1 MGAKPHKFPCP
12 FGPYILQKHIGD
24 GGMAEVFLATR
35 AGHGSFEK
43 TVVIKRLHPFLGRS
57 SKIVKMFEAEARL
70 AGQIEHRN
78 IVHTF
83 DFGALPTGEIYI
95 AMEYVRGVDLRRLLS
110 RSITHKVRLPIWF
123 SVYIVVELLEA
134 LAYIHALK
142 DASGRPRNVIHR
154 DLTPSNIFLSE
165 HGYTKL
171 GDFGVAHDEART
183 NYTRTGALK
192 GKLAYMPP
200 EQLRGEKLDMRTDLF
215 AVGVVLWEC
224 LTQRRLF
231 GGRAE
236 LDTMNLICTSGRK
249 PPSDHNPEVS
259 QALDRIVLRALSIDR
274 EARFESAVHFQRAL
288 LRELQAQKRAVCGA
302 DVREVVKIISGER
315 PNDGALGTQVLSKV
329 PSEPA
334 YAHEDTAEA
343 TRSDPAPVAE
353 STWTQEDESSN
364 ASTTPAVHYRSES
377 EMGLDLPIAEPY
389 PTARSSASVSALGIG
404 RLSDLAPAT
413 ESLSPSESQSP
424 PESPFPTQSPP
435 TPTSKSPSATKSPRA
450 SDSGP
455 DYEALVHQA
464 VQEAHVLATAPAPIP
479 ETSLLHALEG
489 REEAA
494 DSWIAEAL
502 AGASQNPESPFWV
515 QDEKAQLFG
524 PCDWHQLLEVA
535 KQEKRKGETLL
546 LSADRSEWIDV
557 VTLAKLIEADLLF
570 AREPLTPSQARG
582 AFQGEL
588 EDRSLTSVIGG
599 LIQSEVNGYLGV
611 ITPQEKQFA
620 LHIKETAPIDVQT
633 DEASLQLFEL
643 AVENRLISREMLPS
657 LMHEVVDA
665 QRPLLDAISRRS
677 GASMGGYRSVFMR
690 RRLVEMFRV
699 STGRFFFVPEDPRAL
714 KRVPFARSLWS
725 VLPELVHRAF
735 DPAELRVQL
744 HAMLDAKI
752 ARSER
757 FDAAVAKMELSEE
770 QSALV
775 ELMVDGKRL
784 SSLCKRFPKDERS
797 LLCLAYLFSE
807 TGLFLAP

>member
-1 MGAKPHKFPCP
+1 
-12 FGPYILQKHIGD
+12 
-24 GGMAEVFLATR
+24 MAEVFLATR

-57 SKIVKMFEAEARL
+57 AKIVKMFEAEARL

-236 LDTMNLICTSGRK
+236 LDTMNLICTSRRK

-288 LRELQAQKRAVCGA
+288 LRELQAQKRQVCGA

-353 STWTQEDESSN
+353 ATWTQEDESSN

-389 PTARSSASVSALGIG
+389 PTARPSASVSALGIG
-404 RLSDLAPAT
+404 RLSDLAPA
-413 ESLSPSESQSP
+413 SE
-424 PESPFPTQSPP
+424 
-435 TPTSKSPSATKSPRA
+435 SPRA
-450 SDSGP
+450 LDSGP

-464 VQEAHVLATAPAPIP
+464 VQEAHVLATSPAPIP
-479 ETSLLHALEG
+479 ESSLLHALEG

-502 AGASQNPESPFWV
+502 AGAPQNPESPFWV

-524 PCDWHQLLEVA
+524 PCDWRQLLEVA

-620 LHIKETAPIDVQT
+620 LHIKEAAPIDVQT

-744 HAMLDAKI
+744 HAVLDAKI